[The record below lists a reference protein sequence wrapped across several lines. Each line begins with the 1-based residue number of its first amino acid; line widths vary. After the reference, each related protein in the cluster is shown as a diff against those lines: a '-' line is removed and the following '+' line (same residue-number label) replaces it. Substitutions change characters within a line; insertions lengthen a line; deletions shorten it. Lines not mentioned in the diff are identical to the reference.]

1 MIAALFVMPGGVYS
15 GLPDVDPWDA
25 ARDART
31 YAGPHP
37 VVAHPPCSA
46 WCQLAPVNA
55 ARYGHR
61 VGDDGGCFESALASV
76 RRWGGV
82 LEHPA
87 ETLAWAAFG
96 LPRPPR
102 AGWARDLWA
111 QGWVCSVS
119 QRAYGHPARKQTW
132 LYAVVEKP
140 PTLDWSRPAA
150 LAWVSYMKNHG
161 DTELPRLTKKQAKA
175 TPVPFRDLLLSIA
188 RSVVTQAIPPP
199 LPGAATG
206 ESEGT

>member
-1 MIAALFVMPGGVYS
+1 MARTVAALFIEAAGAYS

-25 ARDART
+25 TRDARG
-31 YAGPHP
+31 YPGPHP

-55 ARYGHR
+55 ARYGSH
-61 VGDDGGCFESALASV
+61 VYDDGGCFESALASV

-87 ETLAWAAFG
+87 ETRAWPAFD
-96 LPRPPR
+96 LPRPPP
-102 AGWARDLWA
+102 AGWQRVMGG
-111 QGWVCSVS
+111 GWVCSVS

-132 LYAVVEKP
+132 LYAVVEQP
-140 PTLDWSRPAA
+140 PALDWSRPAPVA
-150 LAWVSYMKNHG
+150 CVSYMKNHRSP
-161 DTELPRLTKKQAKA
+161 DLPRLTKKQAKA

-188 RSVVTQAIPPP
+188 GMAT
-199 LPGAATG
+199 GAAR
-206 ESEGT
+206 EAV